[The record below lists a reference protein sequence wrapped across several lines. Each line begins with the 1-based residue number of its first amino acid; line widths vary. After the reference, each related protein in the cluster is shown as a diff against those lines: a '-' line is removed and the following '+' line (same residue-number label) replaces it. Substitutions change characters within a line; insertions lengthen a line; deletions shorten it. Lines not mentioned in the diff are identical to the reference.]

1 MLCHNRIDVS
11 ESIDVN
17 KTSASKECVIYD
29 LFQTTVC
36 YCCHDL
42 LMMSIDINS
51 IAKLNI
57 HGVDYE
63 ALNLYKCVRVCVCL
77 YIYTFIFYHA

>member
-42 LMMSIDINS
+42 LMMSIDI
-51 IAKLNI
+51 
-57 HGVDYE
+57 
-63 ALNLYKCVRVCVCL
+63 
-77 YIYTFIFYHA
+77 